1 LFLTSSLLRF
11 IKDKPQIHRTFSQI
25 IDINFGMDSETNS
38 VFFSTFCVVG
48 SRSETYCTRRG

>member
-11 IKDKPQIHRTFSQI
+11 IKGKPQIHPTFSQI

-38 VFFSTFCVVG
+38 VIFSTFCVVE
-48 SRSETYCTRRG
+48 SK

>member
-11 IKDKPQIHRTFSQI
+11 IKGKPQIHPIFSQI

-38 VFFSTFCVVG
+38 VIFSTFCVVG
-48 SRSETYCTRRG
+48 SK